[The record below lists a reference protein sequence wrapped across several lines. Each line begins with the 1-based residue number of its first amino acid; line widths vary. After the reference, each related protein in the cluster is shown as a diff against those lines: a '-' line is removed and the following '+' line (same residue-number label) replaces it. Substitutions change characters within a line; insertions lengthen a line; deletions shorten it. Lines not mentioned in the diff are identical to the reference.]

1 MGMEHRTRRF
11 SEKYGQVR
19 HLVRSAREG
28 PSPPV
33 SENVIQC
40 VWYDQLFSETNLR
53 TDEGET
59 ISIMSPGWWNHGE
72 GPDFRGAQIDF
83 GGTQK
88 NGDVEVH
95 LDHAAWFQHGHHLDP
110 RYDDVL
116 LVVALEREVP
126 SRPPVT
132 SRGRRIPCLLLPHYL
147 EEDISTLADRLLL
160 EDYPYQVSTTAGQC
174 SELVQLHGMENISNL
189 LTLAGEWRILNK
201 ARLLRDRMEKAGA
214 EQAVYE
220 AFLTACGYSHFK
232 HHFNAIARQL
242 HYQRVRQ
249 LARQDPLV
257 LEAAFF
263 QLAGLLPEE
272 LPPASS
278 ALPHFGRLRAYRRD
292 KLPGLR
298 GLPLPWRRIGVRPIN
313 YPERRLAGAA
323 RFLAHTAEAGLVETL
338 ENTWR
343 ACSDGNLTPMQGR
356 QAFEDLFPAPM
367 GFWATHC
374 TWTGKS
380 MKEPCALLG
389 PGRVRCIIGNVFV
402 PAALAVARHERDRER
417 EEQVLEFFSHLPKEP
432 DNHVLKIMLPR
443 ILGPDA
449 AKHARL
455 TFRTQ
460 QGLLQ
465 LHQDWCE
472 TNPSCNNCT
481 VVQFL
486 VPGRFP

>member
-1 MGMEHRTRRF
+1 
-11 SEKYGQVR
+11 
-19 HLVRSAREG
+19 
-28 PSPPV
+28 
-33 SENVIQC
+33 
-40 VWYDQLFSETNLR
+40 
-53 TDEGET
+53 
-59 ISIMSPGWWNHGE
+59 
-72 GPDFRGAQIDF
+72 
-83 GGTQK
+83 
-88 NGDVEVH
+88 
-95 LDHAAWFQHGHHLDP
+95 
-110 RYDDVL
+110 
-116 LVVALEREVP
+116 
-126 SRPPVT
+126 
-132 SRGRRIPCLLLPHYL
+132 
-147 EEDISTLADRLLL
+147 
-160 EDYPYQVSTTAGQC
+160 
-174 SELVQLHGMENISNL
+174 
-189 LTLAGEWRILNK
+189 
-201 ARLLRDRMEKAGA
+201 
-214 EQAVYE
+214 
-220 AFLTACGYSHFK
+220 
-232 HHFNAIARQL
+232 
-242 HYQRVRQ
+242 
-249 LARQDPLV
+249 
-257 LEAAFF
+257 
-263 QLAGLLPEE
+263 
-272 LPPASS
+272 
-278 ALPHFGRLRAYRRD
+278 
-292 KLPGLR
+292 
-298 GLPLPWRRIGVRPIN
+298 
-313 YPERRLAGAA
+313 
-323 RFLAHTAEAGLVETL
+323 
-338 ENTWR
+338 
-343 ACSDGNLTPMQGR
+343 MQSR